1 MNFIASDMKA
11 VLWFFF
17 FLKKTLFIYVNHM
30 KKYTKSN
37 IIKLQG
43 RFIFINEI
51 VAKKR
56 TRYGELV
63 VYVPVN
69 CLLVYVPAKLSSLIE
84 LWLINQNVFVRLLIL
99 VVKGQCK
106 CIAELFVISKSRQ
119 NEISQFCEYVL
130 YWILYRENDVIYW
143 HIFCI

>member
-1 MNFIASDMKA
+1 
-11 VLWFFF
+11 
-17 FLKKTLFIYVNHM
+17 M

-84 LWLINQNVFVRLLIL
+84 L
-99 VVKGQCK
+99 
-106 CIAELFVISKSRQ
+106 
-119 NEISQFCEYVL
+119 
-130 YWILYRENDVIYW
+130 
-143 HIFCI
+143 